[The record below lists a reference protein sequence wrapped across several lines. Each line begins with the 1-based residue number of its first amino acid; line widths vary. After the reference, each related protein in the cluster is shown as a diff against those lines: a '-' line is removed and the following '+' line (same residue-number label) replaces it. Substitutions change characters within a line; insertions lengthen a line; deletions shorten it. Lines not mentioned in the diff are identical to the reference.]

1 MRPSNYRPIILV
13 ALSLAVLW
21 SVPATKA
28 GPNLGNLF
36 PPSFEVNGMTVS
48 PQGDVAAGS
57 FYALDPTIIPW
68 DLTNPIYKYVGVTL
82 IVSNFNSSSLSTTAG
97 INITSSANSLAP
109 YRVILIIEGVQRNT
123 LSIVSDVQTVFG
135 MAPGSFQAL
144 VSNPLTLPVSVFG
157 ANITSNPYSNFVNKF
172 VALTSAKSAMIG
184 KYTSSLLQTSSSAI
198 IFNSLESLTYPLPSA
213 FSASGIAS
221 GVFGLRAI
229 GAAIAPAFA
238 LNSTGVVVVHKKAL
252 TFSLPQDYTIGFG
265 SLVGQTGGFYSAT
278 NETFV
283 ASLPDGAQVKSFS
296 PTNMLVQ
303 SGIGS
308 TIVLG
313 VFPWVGTA
321 QRLLPD
327 VSITFHYPAFDSP
340 NLSATWTVTPSSFN
354 VGQPFNLTLGVTNTG
369 AMDASNLHF
378 TLGFSGVVLLG
389 QPAASSLQFSVGSLL
404 KGATYNRLFNF
415 QSFNPNP
422 TFTLS
427 AYFLD
432 TSNYVYQWNTQ
443 FSPAPNVKQNGPLTV
458 TKSISPTSPSY
469 GQIGNVTV
477 RIQNNNL
484 TATYFNIED
493 LNPDAEIFLYPQGVG
508 NTPQQP
514 QPCAFVFNSFSPIVA
529 NTTYFTFQVKNE
541 PGCAP
546 TLLTHVLLQPFGQ
559 SMQLVASPN
568 MLLGGGEVWSPLKP
582 YQIPGGPATPLERL
596 TLRLTFQNF
605 ANTTDSGQVG
615 YSGPLPQFESP
626 KTSYLGLDCVPCSV
640 PRGGSTII
648 AGALVNSTGK
658 PIANAPVILSYKFA
672 NNTLRPITT
681 VITNSTGGFST
692 SWLGVSTL
700 PLGDYQLIANYT
712 GSLQNNAE
720 GVWIPFSIIT
730 PTSISPGG
738 TITLSYPYFFNVTGP
753 MSITPE
759 RIAYSS
765 RVNATGTGQQLI
777 GEYISQSTPIAVTVG
792 PPTIV
797 PVVEMT
803 MNVTKISFLYVA
815 QNQSLVQV
823 NLRVTNTGPQLA
835 SNVIVS
841 SLIPQSSRTNSSGGP
856 SIPYWLPVV
865 SLGPSLSETGN
876 LKTVVLTVASLLSG
890 QSFST
895 WYVVKA
901 NSTNLYETANNV
913 TAQSGANQYKFYY
926 TGALLGVF
934 PSPSTAQLPQIGLLK
949 TYVTIDPAVVANKT
963 STVVSVHV
971 YNAGNVTY
979 NNIIATVPSFTGN
992 GLNFPIIS
1000 KIVPNMA
1007 PGTFQTVNFTA
1018 TAMVPTIDFFGGV
1031 SSYYL
1036 SGTVS
1041 YNQSSTKGFQTSF
1054 SQTVP
1059 IYDPTIAGFNPSLR
1073 IVISAPTTQVSAGA
1087 TALVIVTVTNT
1098 GSSNVTNFSYNLQ
1111 AFSPLFNPLGPSSP
1125 ETSYGSYSTS
1135 WPFSLG
1141 AGQSINFRIGIQTRA
1156 GGTYPVYE
1164 SYISYRY
1171 SPPGSTISNQG
1182 AQVSASSA
1190 ALITATD
1197 TTPPTVS
1204 TPWSSPFAPTSSDQV
1219 HVWTQV
1225 YDGSGVSSVN
1235 LEYSTDRLT
1244 WTSVPMTPLF
1254 GSYTKGQNVPVQQ
1267 PFFGDIYNVTIPP
1280 IGPGAAV
1287 FYRIRASDSLGNS
1300 GLQDNSGNDYVYF
1313 IQGGNSWLFP
1323 NQAPGTNMLLNGTQY
1338 VPAIQTSL
1346 FLNVSTPIAVQVIQL
1361 PSNPGGPLP
1370 AGLSPLGIYT
1380 QVNANISIALNARVR
1395 FYYTPS
1401 QIKGLNTSTIAPYY
1415 WNGASWIPLSNVAVN
1430 TNQNYVEGTVNHFSL
1445 FAVFAKQASTQPP
1458 PTTQPASQP
1467 TFLYIGIAGAI
1478 AAIAIIGG
1486 ILLAKKRKRRT
1497 TSLLPTPTSS
1507 PTVFGSPS
1515 SR

>member
-1 MRPSNYRPIILV
+1 MRPPNYRPLILV
-13 ALSLAVLW
+13 VLSLAVLW
-21 SVPATKA
+21 SVPGTKA
-28 GPNLGNLF
+28 NPNLGNLF
-36 PPSFEVNGMTVS
+36 PPSFEVNAMAVS

-57 FYALDPTIIPW
+57 FYAIDPTIIPW

-82 IVSNFNSSSLSTTAG
+82 IVSNFNSSSLSGTTG
-97 INITSSANSLAP
+97 INATSSANGFAP
-109 YRVILIIEGVQRNT
+109 YRVILVIEGVQRNA
-123 LSIVSDVQTVFG
+123 LSIVSDVQTVFS

-172 VALTSAKSAMIG
+172 VTLTSAKAAMIG
-184 KYTSSLLQTSSSAI
+184 KYTSSLLQSSSSAI
-198 IFNSLESLTYPLPSA
+198 IFNSLESLTYPVIPA
-213 FSASGIAS
+213 FSPSGIAS
-221 GVFGLRAI
+221 TVLGLTTI
-229 GAAIAPAFA
+229 GAAIAPAFG
-238 LNSTGVVVVHKKAL
+238 LNSTGVVVVHKKVL
-252 TFSLPQDYTIGFG
+252 TFALPQDYTIGFG
-265 SLVGQTGGFYSAT
+265 SLVGQTGGIYSAT

-283 ASLPDGAQVKSFS
+283 ASMPGGAQVKSFS
-296 PTNMLVQ
+296 PINMLVQ
-303 SGIGS
+303 SGVGS
-308 TIVLG
+308 TLVIG

-327 VSITFHYPAFDSP
+327 VSVTFHYPAFDSP
-340 NLSATWTVTPSSFN
+340 YLSAIWTTTPSTFN
-354 VGQPFNLTLGVTNTG
+354 VGQSFTLALAITDTG

-378 TLGFSGVVLLG
+378 TLDFSGVVLVG
-389 QPAASSLQFSVGSLL
+389 RPANSSLQFSVGSIL

-443 FSPAPNVKQNGPLTV
+443 FSPALNVKQNGSLIV

-477 RIQNNNL
+477 SIHNNNL

-493 LNPDAEIFLYPQGVG
+493 LNPDAQIFLYPQGVG

-514 QPCAFVFNSFSPIVA
+514 APCLRFSSSPFVIA
-529 NTTYFTFQVKNE
+529 NNTHFTFQVSNGL
-541 PGCAP
+541 GCAP
-546 TLLTHVLLQPFGQ
+546 AILTRVLIQPTNRT
-559 SMQLVASPN
+559 MQLVASPN
-568 MLLGGGEVWSPLKP
+568 MLLGGGEAWSPLKP
-582 YQIPGGPATPLERL
+582 YSIPGGPVPLFSQL
-596 TLRLTFQNF
+596 TVTLAFQNSLNLT
-605 ANTTDSGQVG
+605 ASGQV
-615 YSGPLPQFESP
+615 YSGLLPQLENSR
-626 KTSYLGLDCVPCSV
+626 TSYLGLDCFPCSV
-640 PRGGSTII
+640 PSGGSTTI
-648 AGALVNSTGK
+648 AGALVNATGK
-658 PIANAPVILSYKFA
+658 PIVNAPVLLSYKLA

-681 VITNSTGGFST
+681 VITNSTGAYST
-692 SWLGVSTL
+692 NWLGVSTL
-700 PLGDYQLIANYT
+700 PVGSYRLIANYT
-712 GSLQNNAE
+712 GSVQNNAE
-720 GVWIPFSIIT
+720 GVYIQFYVIT
-730 PTSISPGG
+730 PTSILPGR

-765 RVNATGTGQQLI
+765 QINATGTGQQLI
-777 GEYISQSTPIAVTVG
+777 GEYISQSQAIALTVG

-797 PVVEMT
+797 PVVDMT
-803 MNVTKISFLYVA
+803 MNVAKISFLYVA

-835 SNVIVS
+835 NNVVVS
-841 SLIPQSSRTNSSGGP
+841 SLIPQSSRNYNGSSVP
-856 SIPYWLPVV
+856 FWLPVV
-865 SLGPSLSETGN
+865 SLGPSLSEAGN
-876 LKTVVLTVASLLSG
+876 LKTVSLTVASLPSG

-901 NSTNLYETANNV
+901 NSTNLFETASNV
-913 TAQSGANQYKFYY
+913 TAQSGLNQYKFYY
-926 TGALLGVF
+926 TGPLLGVY
-934 PSPSTAQLPQIGLLK
+934 PSPSTTQLPQIGLLRA
-949 TYVTIDPAVVANKT
+949 YVTIDPSVVANKT
-963 STVVSVHV
+963 STTVSVHL

-979 NNIIATVPSFTGN
+979 NNIIATVPTFAGF
-992 GLNFPIIS
+992 GLNFPILS
-1000 KIVPNMA
+1000 KIVPSMA
-1007 PGTFQTVNFTA
+1007 PGSSQTVNFTA
-1018 TAMVPTIDFFGGV
+1018 TAMVPTAYFSYGV
-1031 SSYYL
+1031 FSYSLY
-1036 SGTVS
+1036 GTVS
-1041 YNQSSTKGFQTSF
+1041 YNQSSTKSFQASV

-1059 IYDPTIAGFNPSLR
+1059 IYDPTIVGFNPSLR
-1073 IVISAPTTQVSAGA
+1073 VTVSTPTPQVSAGA
-1087 TALVIVTVTNT
+1087 TDFVTLSVTNT
-1098 GSSNVTNFSYNLQ
+1098 GTSNVTGFSYGVQ
-1111 AFSPLFNPLGPSSP
+1111 AYSPLFNPVGPSTP
-1125 ETSYGSYSTS
+1125 ETSYGSYFTG
-1135 WPFSLG
+1135 WPYGLG
-1141 AGQSINFRIGIQTRA
+1141 AGQTINFRIGIQTRA
-1156 GGTYPVYE
+1156 GGMYPVYGQ
-1164 SYISYRY
+1164 SIIYLHN
-1171 SPPGSTISNQG
+1171 PPGSTTSSQTTQI
-1182 AQVSASSA
+1182 SASSST
-1190 ALITATD
+1190 LITATD

-1244 WTSVPMTPLF
+1244 WASVPMTPLF
-1254 GSYTKGQNVPVQQ
+1254 GSYGKGQNVPVQQ

-1287 FYRIRASDSLGNS
+1287 FYRVRATDSLGNS

-1338 VPAIQTSL
+1338 VPGIKTSL

-1361 PSNPGGPLP
+1361 PSNPGGAPP
-1370 AGLSPLGIYT
+1370 AGLLPVGIYT
-1380 QVNANISIALNARVR
+1380 QVNANISVTLNARVR

-1401 QIKGLNTSTIAPYY
+1401 QIQNQNLNASTIAPYY
-1415 WNGASWIPLSNVAVN
+1415 WNGASWIPLSNVSVN

-1445 FAVFAKQASTQPP
+1445 FAVFAKQTSTQ
-1458 PTTQPASQP
+1458 PTTQPAGQP
-1467 TFLYIGIAGAI
+1467 TFLYIGLAGAI

-1486 ILLAKKRKRRT
+1486 ILLAKKRKKT
-1497 TSLLPTPTSS
+1497 TNLLPTPTSPS
-1507 PTVFGSPS
+1507 TVFGSPS

>member
-1 MRPSNYRPIILV
+1 M
-13 ALSLAVLW
+13 A
-21 SVPATKA
+21 
-28 GPNLGNLF
+28 
-36 PPSFEVNGMTVS
+36 VS

-68 DLTNPIYKYVGVTL
+68 DLTNPIYRYVGVTL
-82 IVSNFNSSSLSTTAG
+82 IVSNFNSSSLSSVAG

-184 KYTSSLLQTSSSAI
+184 KYTASLLQTSSSAV
-198 IFNSLESLTYPLPSA
+198 IFNSLESLTYPVTPA

-221 GVFGLRAI
+221 QVLGLTTI
-229 GAAIAPAFA
+229 GAAIAPAFG
-238 LNSTGVVVVHKKAL
+238 LNSTGVVVVHKKVL

-265 SLVGQTGGFYSAT
+265 SLVGQTGGIYSAT

-283 ASLPDGAQVKSFS
+283 ASLPGGAQVKGFS

-303 SGIGS
+303 SSVGS
-308 TIVLG
+308 TLVIG

-327 VSITFHYPAFDSP
+327 VSVTFHYPAFDSP
-340 NLSATWTVTPSSFN
+340 YLSATWTTTPSTFN
-354 VGQPFNLTLGVTNTG
+354 VGQPFNLTLSVTNTG
-369 AMDASNLHF
+369 SIDASNLHF
-378 TLGFSGVVLLG
+378 TLSFSGVVLIG
-389 QPAASSLQFSVGSLL
+389 KPSVSSLQFSVASLL
-404 KGATYNRLFNF
+404 KGANFNRVFNF
-415 QSFNPNP
+415 ESFDPNP
-422 TFTLS
+422 GFTLS

-432 TSNYVYQWNTQ
+432 ASNYVYQWNTQ

-458 TKSISPTSPSY
+458 TKSISPTNPSY
-469 GQIGNVTV
+469 GQVGNVTV
-477 RIQNNNL
+477 SIHSNNL
-484 TATYFNIED
+484 TATFFNIED
-493 LNPDAEIFLYPQGVG
+493 LNPDGQIFLYPQGVG
-508 NTPQQP
+508 NNPQQP
-514 QPCAFVFNSFSPIVA
+514 QPCLYLISSYSPAANS
-529 NTTYFTFQVKNE
+529 TYFTLQIGNGF
-541 PGCAP
+541 GCAP
-546 TLLTHVLLQPFGQ
+546 TILTHVYLQPFGQ
-559 SMQLVASPN
+559 AMQLAASPN

-582 YQIPGGPATPLERL
+582 YLIPGGPVPLYSLL
-596 TLRLTFQNF
+596 TLRLTIQNSL
-605 ANTTDSGQVG
+605 NITTTGQVN
-615 YSGPLPQFESP
+615 YSGPLLQLENPR
-626 KTSYLGLDCVPCSV
+626 TSYLGLDCLPCSV
-640 PRGGSTII
+640 PRGGSTTV
-648 AGALVNSTGK
+648 AGVLVNATGK
-658 PIANAPVILSYKFA
+658 PIANAPVVLSYKFT

-681 VITNSTGGFST
+681 VITNSTGGYS
-692 SWLGVSTL
+692 SNWLGVSTL
-700 PLGDYQLIANYT
+700 PVGDYRLIANYT
-712 GSLQNNAE
+712 GSAQNNAE
-720 GVWIPFSIIT
+720 GVYIRFSIIT

-765 RVNATGTGQQLI
+765 RVNASGTGQQLI
-777 GEYISQSTPIAVTVG
+777 SEYVAQSSPVAVTVG

-797 PVVEMT
+797 PVVDVT
-803 MNVTKISFLYVA
+803 MNVTKISVLYVA

-835 SNVIVS
+835 NNVIVS
-841 SLIPQSSRTNSSGGP
+841 SLIPQSSRTNSSGTGT
-856 SIPYWLPVV
+856 IPFWLPVV
-865 SLGPSLSETGN
+865 SLGPLVSEASN
-876 LKTVVLTVASLLSG
+876 LKTVTFTVASLPSG
-890 QSFST
+890 QSYST

-901 NSTNLYETANNV
+901 NSTNFYQISINV
-913 TAQSGANQYKFYY
+913 TAQSGSNQYKFYY
-926 TGALLGVF
+926 TGPLLGVY
-934 PSPSTAQLPQIGLLK
+934 PSPSTTTLPQIGFLRS
-949 TYVTIDPAVVANKT
+949 YVTIDPSVVANKT
-963 STVVSVHV
+963 STTVSVHLH
-971 YNAGNVTY
+971 NAGNVTY
-979 NNIIATVPSFTGN
+979 NNIIATVPSFAGN
-992 GLNFPIIS
+992 GLNFPIVS

-1007 PGTFQTVNFTA
+1007 PGSAQTVNFTA
-1018 TAMVPTIDFFGGV
+1018 TAMVPTIYFFNGV
-1031 SSYYL
+1031 SNYYL

-1041 YNQSSTKGFQTSF
+1041 YNQSSTKSFQTSF

-1059 IYDPTIAGFNPSLR
+1059 IYDPTIVGFNPSLR
-1073 IVISAPTTQVSAGA
+1073 VVISAPISQVLAGA
-1087 TALVIVTVTNT
+1087 TDLAILTVTNT
-1098 GSSNVTNFSYNLQ
+1098 GLSNVTNFSYNLQ
-1111 AFSPLFNPLGPSSP
+1111 AYSPMFNPTGPSTP
-1125 ETSYGSYSTS
+1125 ETSYGGYSNS
-1135 WPFSLG
+1135 WPYNLTV
-1141 AGQSINFRIGIQTRA
+1141 GQSLNFRVGIQTRA
-1156 GGTYPVYE
+1156 GGSYPVYG
-1164 SYISYRY
+1164 SYVSYQH
-1171 SPPGSTISNQG
+1171 SPPGSTASSQNQ
-1182 AQVSASSA
+1182 QISASSA

-1197 TTPPTVS
+1197 TTPPIAS
-1204 TPWSSPFAPTSSDQV
+1204 TPWSSPFAPTSGDQV
-1219 HVWTQV
+1219 HIWTQV

-1254 GSYTKGQNVPVQQ
+1254 GPYAKGQNVPVQQ

-1287 FYRIRASDSLGNS
+1287 FYRVRATDSLGNS
-1300 GLQDNSGNDYVYF
+1300 GLQDNTGNDYVYF

-1338 VPAIQTSL
+1338 VPGIKTSV

-1361 PSNPGGPLP
+1361 TLNPGGTLP
-1370 AGLSPLGIYT
+1370 AGLSALGIYT
-1380 QVNANISIALNARVR
+1380 QVNANVSVTLNARIR

-1401 QIKGLNTSTIAPYY
+1401 QIQGLNTSTIAPYY
-1415 WNGASWIPLSNVAVN
+1415 WNGASWIPLSNVVVN

-1467 TFLYIGIAGAI
+1467 TFLYIGLAGVI

-1486 ILLAKKRKRRT
+1486 ILFAKRRKRRT
-1497 TSLLPTPTSS
+1497 TNLLQGPSSSS
-1507 PTVFGSPS
+1507 PLSGNPASP
-1515 SR
+1515 

>member
-1 MRPSNYRPIILV
+1 MRPSNYRPIILIV
-13 ALSLAVLW
+13 LSLAVLL

-36 PPSFEVNGMTVS
+36 PPSFEVNGMAVS

-82 IVSNFNSSSLSTTAG
+82 IVSNFNSSSLSSTTG
-97 INITSSANSLAP
+97 INITSSSNGFAP
-109 YRVILIIEGVQRNT
+109 YRVILVIEGVQRST

-135 MAPGSFQAL
+135 MTPGSFQAL

-172 VALTSAKSAMIG
+172 ITLTSAKSAMIG

-198 IFNSLESLTYPLPSA
+198 IFNSLESLTYPVTPA

-221 GVFGLRAI
+221 AALGLTTI
-229 GAAIAPAFA
+229 GAAIAPAFG
-238 LNSTGVVVVHKKAL
+238 LNSTGVVVVHKKVL

-265 SLVGQTGGFYSAT
+265 SLVGQTGGIYSAT

-283 ASLPDGAQVKSFS
+283 ASLPGGAQVKSFS

-303 SGIGS
+303 SSVGS
-308 TIVLG
+308 TLVIG

-327 VSITFHYPAFDSP
+327 VSVTFHYPAFDSP
-340 NLSATWTVTPSSFN
+340 YLSATWTTTPSTFN
-354 VGQPFNLTLGVTNTG
+354 VGQTFNLTLGVANTG
-369 AMDASNLHF
+369 SMDASNLHF
-378 TLGFSGVVLLG
+378 TLAFSGVVLLG
-389 QPAASSLQFSVGSLL
+389 QQSVTSLQFGVASLL
-404 KGATYNRLFNF
+404 KGATYNRQFKF

-443 FSPAPNVKQNGPLTV
+443 FSPAPNVKQNGSLAV
-458 TKSISPTSPSY
+458 TKSISPASPSY
-469 GQIGNVTV
+469 GQNGTVTV
-477 RIQNNNL
+477 SIHNNNL

-514 QPCAFVFNSFSPIVA
+514 TPCLGVSSFPFVIA
-529 NTTYFTFQVKNE
+529 NTTEFTFRVSNGL
-541 PGCAP
+541 GCAP
-546 TLLTHVLLQPFGQ
+546 AILTHVLLQPFGQ
-559 SMQLVASPN
+559 AMQLVSSPN
-568 MLLGGGEVWSPLKP
+568 MLLGGGEAWSPLKP
-582 YQIPGGPATPLERL
+582 YLIPGGPVSPSSQL
-596 TLRLTFQNF
+596 TLRLTFQNSV
-605 ANTTDSGQVG
+605 NSTSTSQVS
-615 YSGPLPQFESP
+615 YSGLLPQFENP
-626 KTSYLGLDCVPCSV
+626 KSSYLGLDCLPCSV
-640 PRGGSTII
+640 PSGGPTTI
-648 AGALVNSTGK
+648 AGALVNATGK
-658 PIANAPVILSYKFA
+658 PIANAPVVLSYRFA

-681 VITNSTGGFST
+681 VVTNSTGGYST
-692 SWLGVSTL
+692 NWLGVSTL
-700 PLGDYQLIANYT
+700 PLGSYRLIANYT
-712 GSLQNNAE
+712 GTLQNNSE
-720 GVWIPFSIIT
+720 GVYIQFYVIT
-730 PTSISPGG
+730 PTNISPGG

-765 RVNATGTGQQLI
+765 QVNATGTGQQLI
-777 GEYISQSTPIAVTVG
+777 GEYIAQSRAIAVTVG

-797 PVVEMT
+797 PIVDMT

-835 SNVIVS
+835 NNVIVS
-841 SLIPQSSRTNSSGGP
+841 SLIPQSSRNYNGSSVP
-856 SIPYWLPVV
+856 FWLPVV
-865 SLGPSLSETGN
+865 SLGPFVSEASN
-876 LKTVVLTVASLLSG
+876 LKTVSFTVASLPSG
-890 QSFST
+890 QSYST

-901 NSTNLYETANNV
+901 NSTNLYETSSNV
-913 TAQSGANQYKFYY
+913 TAQSGPNQYKFYY
-926 TGALLGVF
+926 TGPLLGVY
-934 PSPSTAQLPQIGLLK
+934 PSPSTTTLPKIGLLK

-963 STVVSVHV
+963 STTVSVHL

-979 NNIIATVPSFTGN
+979 NNIIATVPSFTGI
-992 GLNFPIIS
+992 GLNFPIVS

-1007 PGTFQTVNFTA
+1007 PGASQMVNFTA
-1018 TAMVPTIDFFGGV
+1018 TAMVPTIDFFYGV
-1031 SSYYL
+1031 SNYYL

-1041 YNQSSTKGFQTSF
+1041 YNQSSTKSFQTSF
-1054 SQTVP
+1054 GQTVP
-1059 IYDPTIAGFNPSLR
+1059 IYDPTISGFNPSLR
-1073 IVISAPTTQVSAGA
+1073 VVISAQIPQVSAGA
-1087 TALVIVTVTNT
+1087 TDFVILTVTNT
-1098 GSSNVTNFSYNLQ
+1098 GVSNVTSFSYNLQ
-1111 AFSPLFNPLGPSSP
+1111 AYSPLFNPTGPSTP
-1125 ETSYGSYSTS
+1125 ETSYGGYFTG
-1135 WPFSLG
+1135 WPYSLG
-1141 AGQSINFRIGIQTRA
+1141 AGQSLSFRIGIQTRA
-1156 GGTYPVYE
+1156 GGTYPVYGQAID
-1164 SYISYRY
+1164 YQYN
-1171 SPPGSTISNQG
+1171 PPGSTTSSQMAHI
-1182 AQVSASSA
+1182 SASSA

-1244 WTSVPMTPLF
+1244 WTSIPMTPLF
-1254 GSYTKGQNVPVQQ
+1254 GSYPKGQNVPVQQ

-1287 FYRIRASDSLGNS
+1287 FYRVRATDSLGNS
-1300 GLQDNSGNDYVYF
+1300 GLQDNNGNDYVYF

-1338 VPAIQTSL
+1338 IPGIKTSL

-1361 PSNPGGPLP
+1361 GLNPGGTPP
-1370 AGLSPLGIYT
+1370 AGLSALGIYT
-1380 QVNANISIALNARVR
+1380 QVNANISITLNARVR

-1401 QIKGLNTSTIAPYY
+1401 QIQGLNTSTIAPYY

-1445 FAVFAKQASTQPP
+1445 FAVFAKPASTQPP

-1467 TFLYIGIAGAI
+1467 TFLYIGLAGVI

-1486 ILLAKKRKRRT
+1486 ILLAKKRKRKT
-1497 TSLLPTPTSS
+1497 TNLLSTPTSP

>member
-1 MRPSNYRPIILV
+1 MQQSNYRSIILV
-13 ALSLAVLW
+13 VLSLAVLW
-21 SVPATKA
+21 SIPEIKA
-28 GPNLGNLF
+28 SPNLGNLF
-36 PPSFEVNGMTVS
+36 PPSFEVNGMAVS

-82 IVSNFNSSSLSTTAG
+82 IVSNFNSSSLSSTTG
-97 INITSSANSLAP
+97 VNITSAANGFAP
-109 YRVILIIEGVQRNT
+109 YRVILIVEGVQRNA
-123 LSIVSDVQTVFG
+123 LPIVSDVQTIFG
-135 MAPGSFQAL
+135 MAPGSFQTL

-157 ANITSNPYSNFVNKF
+157 ANITSNPYSSFVNKF

-184 KYTSSLLQTSSSAI
+184 KYSSSLLQTSSSAI
-198 IFNSLESLTYPLPSA
+198 IFNSLESLTYPVTPA

-221 GVFGLRAI
+221 AALGLTAI
-229 GAAIAPAFA
+229 GAAIAPAFG
-238 LNSTGVVVVHKKAL
+238 LNSTGVVVVHKKVL

-265 SLVGQTGGFYSAT
+265 SLVGQMGGIYSTT

-283 ASLPDGAQVKSFS
+283 ASLPGGAQVKSFS

-303 SGIGS
+303 SSVGS
-308 TIVLG
+308 TLVVG

-327 VSITFHYPAFDSP
+327 VSVTFHYPAFDSP
-340 NLSATWTVTPSSFN
+340 YLSATWTATPSTFN
-354 VGQPFNLTLGVTNTG
+354 VGQPFSLNLGITNTG

-378 TLGFSGVVLLG
+378 TLAFSGVVLSS
-389 QPAASSLQFSVGSLL
+389 QQSVTSLQFGVASLL

-432 TSNYVYQWNTQ
+432 TSNYVYQWSTQ
-443 FSPAPNVKQNGPLTV
+443 FSPAPNVKQNGLLTV
-458 TKSISPTSPSY
+458 TKSVTPSSPSY

-477 RIQNNNL
+477 SIHNNNL

-493 LNPDAEIFLYPQGVG
+493 LNPDAETFLYPQGVG

-514 QPCAFVFNSFSPIVA
+514 HPCLSFNSFPPIVA
-529 NTTYFTFQVKNE
+529 NTTHFTFQISNGL
-541 PGCAP
+541 GCA
-546 TLLTHVLLQPFGQ
+546 TAVLTHVLLQPSGQ
-559 SMQLVASPN
+559 TMQLVASPN
-568 MLLGGGEVWSPLKP
+568 MVLGGGESWSPLKP
-582 YQIPGGPATPLERL
+582 YLIPGGPVTPFSQL
-596 TLRLTFQNF
+596 TLRLTFQN
-605 ANTTDSGQVG
+605 AMNSTATNQVS
-615 YSGPLPQFESP
+615 YSGLLPQFENP
-626 KTSYLGLDCVPCSV
+626 KTSYLGLGCFPCSV
-640 PRGGSTII
+640 PRGGSTTI
-648 AGALVNSTGK
+648 AGVLVNATGK
-658 PIANAPVILSYKFA
+658 PIANAPVVLSYKFT

-681 VITNSTGGFST
+681 VITNSTGGYST

-700 PLGDYQLIANYT
+700 PVGSYRLIANYT

-720 GVWIPFSIIT
+720 GVYIQFYVIT
-730 PTSISPGG
+730 PTSISPGA

-753 MSITPE
+753 ISITPE

-765 RVNATGTGQQLI
+765 QVNATGTGQQLI
-777 GEYISQSTPIAVTVG
+777 GEYITQSPAIAVTVG

-797 PVVEMT
+797 PVVDLT
-803 MNVTKISFLYVA
+803 INVAKISFLYVA

-835 SNVIVS
+835 NNVVVS

-865 SLGPSLSETGN
+865 SLGPLVSEAGN
-876 LKTVVLTVASLLSG
+876 LKTVSFTVTSLPSG
-890 QSFST
+890 QSYST

-901 NSTNLYETANNV
+901 NSTNLYQTASNV
-913 TAQSGANQYKFYY
+913 TAQSGSNQYKFYY
-926 TGALLGVF
+926 TGPLLGVY
-934 PSPSTAQLPQIGLLK
+934 PSPSTAQLPLVGLLK

-963 STVVSVHV
+963 STTVSVHL

-979 NNIIATVPSFTGN
+979 NNIIATVPSFTGP
-992 GLNFPIIS
+992 GLKFPILS

-1007 PGTFQTVNFTA
+1007 PGTSQTVNFTA
-1018 TAMVPTIDFFGGV
+1018 TAQVATIYFSSGV
-1031 SSYYL
+1031 FSYSL

-1059 IYDPTIAGFNPSLR
+1059 IYDPTIVGFNPSLR
-1073 IVISAPTTQVSAGA
+1073 IVISTPTPQVSAGA
-1087 TALVIVTVTNT
+1087 TGLVILTVMNT
-1098 GSSNVTNFSYNLQ
+1098 GLSNVTNFSYNLQ
-1111 AFSPLFNPLGPSSP
+1111 AYSPLFNPLGPSTP
-1125 ETSYGSYSTS
+1125 ESNYGGYFTG
-1135 WPFSLG
+1135 WPYSLG

-1156 GGTYPVYE
+1156 GGTYPVYG
-1164 SYISYRY
+1164 SYIYYYY
-1171 SPPGSTISNQG
+1171 SPPGSTTSSQN
-1182 AQVSASSA
+1182 AQISASSA
-1190 ALITATD
+1190 VLITATD

-1204 TPWSSPFAPTSSDQV
+1204 TPWSSPFAPTFSDQV

-1244 WTSVPMTPLF
+1244 WTSIPMTPLF
-1254 GSYTKGQNVPVQQ
+1254 GSYAKGQNVPVQQ
-1267 PFFGDIYNVTIPP
+1267 PFFGDIYNATIPP

-1287 FYRIRASDSLGNS
+1287 FYRVRATDSLGNS

-1338 VPAIQTSL
+1338 VPGIKTAV
-1346 FLNVSTPIAVQVIQL
+1346 FLNASTPIAVQVIQL
-1361 PSNPGGPLP
+1361 ASNPGGTLP
-1370 AGLSPLGIYT
+1370 AGLSALGIYT
-1380 QVNANISIALNARVR
+1380 QVNANISITLNARIR
-1395 FYYTPS
+1395 FYYTPA
-1401 QIKGLNTSTIAPYY
+1401 QIQGLNTSTIAPYY
-1415 WNGASWIPLSNVAVN
+1415 WNGASWIPLSNVSVN
-1430 TNQNYVEGTVNHFSL
+1430 TSQNYVEGNVNHFSL
-1445 FAVFAKQASTQPP
+1445 FAVFAKPASTQPP
-1458 PTTQPASQP
+1458 PTTQPAGQP
-1467 TFLYIGIAGAI
+1467 TFLYIGLASAI
-1478 AAIAIIGG
+1478 AAISIIGG
-1486 ILLAKKRKRRT
+1486 ILLAKKRKRGT
-1497 TSLLPTPTSS
+1497 TNLIPTPTSP

-1515 SR
+1515 TR

>member
-1 MRPSNYRPIILV
+1 MRPSNYRPIILIV
-13 ALSLAVLW
+13 LSLAVLW

-36 PPSFEVNGMTVS
+36 PPSFEVNGMAVN

-109 YRVILIIEGVQRNT
+109 YTVILIIEGVQRNT

-157 ANITSNPYSNFVNKF
+157 ANFTSNPYSSFVNKF

-198 IFNSLESLTYPLPSA
+198 IFNSLESLIYPVTPA
-213 FSASGIAS
+213 FSASSIAS
-221 GVFGLRAI
+221 QVLGLTSI
-229 GAAIAPAFA
+229 GAAIAPAFG
-238 LNSTGVVVVHKKAL
+238 LNSTGVVVVHKKVL

-265 SLVGQTGGFYSAT
+265 SLVGETGGIYSAT

-283 ASLPDGAQVKSFS
+283 ASLPGGAQVKSFS

-303 SGIGS
+303 SGVGS
-308 TIVLG
+308 TLVVG

-327 VSITFHYPAFDSP
+327 VSVTFHYPAFDSP
-340 NLSATWTVTPSSFN
+340 YLSATWTTTPSTFN
-354 VGQPFNLTLGVTNTG
+354 VGQPFNLTLDLTNTG

-378 TLGFSGVVLLG
+378 TLVFSGVVLLG
-389 QPAASSLQFSVGSLL
+389 QPTVSSLQFSLASLL
-404 KGATYNRLFNF
+404 KGTTYNRLFSF

-443 FSPAPNVKQNGPLTV
+443 FSPALNVKQNGPLTV

-469 GQIGNVTV
+469 GQIGTVTV
-477 RIQNNNL
+477 SIHNNNL
-484 TATYFNIED
+484 TTTYFNIED
-493 LNPDAEIFLYPQGVG
+493 LNPDAQIFLYPQGVG

-514 QPCAFVFNSFSPIVA
+514 QPCPVVVNSFSPVTA
-529 NTTYFTFQVKNE
+529 NTTYFTFQVKNGL
-541 PGCAP
+541 GCAP
-546 TLLTHVLLQPFGQ
+546 TVLTRVLLQPFGQ
-559 SMQLVASPN
+559 TMQLAASPN
-568 MLLGGGEVWSPLKP
+568 MLLGGGEAWSPLKP
-582 YQIPGGPATPLERL
+582 YQIPGGPAVLFEQL
-596 TLRLTFQNF
+596 TLRLTFQNY
-605 ANTTDSGQVG
+605 ANMTDSGQVG
-615 YSGPLPQFESP
+615 YSGPLPQLENP
-626 KTSYLGLDCVPCSV
+626 KTSYLGLDCLPCSV
-640 PRGGSTII
+640 PSGGSTTI
-648 AGALVNSTGK
+648 AGALVNATGK
-658 PIANAPVILSYKFA
+658 PIANAPVVLSYRFT
-672 NNTLRPITT
+672 NNTLKPITT
-681 VITNSTGGFST
+681 VITNSTGGYST

-700 PLGDYQLIANYT
+700 PVGSYRLIGNYT
-712 GSLQNNAE
+712 GSPQNNAE
-720 GVWIPFSIIT
+720 GMYIPFSIIT

-738 TITLSYPYFFNVTGP
+738 TITLSYPYFFNVTGA

-765 RVNATGTGQQLI
+765 QVNATGTGQQLI
-777 GEYISQSTPIAVTVG
+777 GEYITQSPTIAVTVG
-792 PPTIV
+792 PPTII
-797 PVVEMT
+797 PVLEMT

-835 SNVIVS
+835 NNVIVS
-841 SLIPQSSRTNSSGGP
+841 SLIPQSSRTNSTGGSVP
-856 SIPYWLPVV
+856 FWLPVV
-865 SLGPSLSETGN
+865 SLGPSLSEASN
-876 LKTVVLTVASLLSG
+876 LKTVTFSVASLPSG

-895 WYVVKA
+895 WYTVRA

-926 TGALLGVF
+926 TGPLLGVY
-934 PSPSTAQLPQIGLLK
+934 PSPSTTQLPQIGLLK
-949 TYVTIDPAVVANKT
+949 TYLTIDPAVVANKT
-963 STVVSVHV
+963 STIVSVHL

-992 GLNFPIIS
+992 GLNFPIVS

-1007 PGTFQTVNFTA
+1007 PGTFQTVDFTA

-1054 SQTVP
+1054 GHTVP

-1073 IVISAPTTQVSAGA
+1073 IVISAPTPQVSAGA
-1087 TALVIVTVTNT
+1087 TDLVLVTVTNT

-1111 AFSPLFNPLGPSSP
+1111 AYSPLFNPLGPSSP
-1125 ETSYGSYSTS
+1125 ETSYGSYSTG
-1135 WPFSLG
+1135 WPYSLG
-1141 AGQSINFRIGIQTRA
+1141 ASQSINFRIGIETRA
-1156 GGTYPVYE
+1156 GGSYPVYG
-1164 SYISYRY
+1164 SYINYEY
-1171 SPPGSTISNQG
+1171 SPPGSTNSNQG
-1182 AQVSASSA
+1182 AQVSSSSA

-1219 HVWTQV
+1219 HVWTQI

-1235 LEYSTDRLT
+1235 IEYSTDRLT

-1254 GSYTKGQNVPVQQ
+1254 GSYAKGQNVPVQQ

-1300 GLQDNSGNDYVYF
+1300 GLQDNNGNDYVYF

-1323 NQAPGTNMLLNGTQY
+1323 NQVPGTNMLLNGTQY

-1361 PSNPGGPLP
+1361 PSNPGGTPP
-1370 AGLSPLGIYT
+1370 AGLSALGIYT

-1401 QIKGLNTSTIAPYY
+1401 QIQGLNTSTIAPYY
-1415 WNGASWIPLSNVAVN
+1415 WNGANWIPLSNVAVN

-1458 PTTQPASQP
+1458 PTTQPASQS
-1467 TFLYIGIAGAI
+1467 TILYIGLAGVI

-1497 TSLLPTPTSS
+1497 TNFLPTPTSP

-1515 SR
+1515 TR